1 TNGISAYD
9 MWLHRILLGWA
20 LIPQTH
26 KRPNSRIRKVKTRT
40 LTVLL
45 SNSPLSVNPD
55 SGSTPPSPILQSC
68 PIPKIIAAPL
78 VLRMSAAKLKS
89 RIEKYLGGDED
100 AVPSIFEAI
109 LSRKLSGK
117 HDQSDDEL
125 MEELQIRTKTSDR
138 DANEE
143 DEFDSGSDS

>member
-1 TNGISAYD
+1 MIMMSMNRVALYARNFLKNTN
-9 MWLHRILLGWA
+9 
-20 LIPQTH
+20 
-26 KRPNSRIRKVKTRT
+26 PNCSSVKFTAFSQPRFRFYASESDSSKLPNT
-40 LTVLL
+40 Q
-45 SNSPLSVNPD
+45 NN
-55 SGSTPPSPILQSC
+55 SGSIGVEDVSSQE
-68 PIPKIIAAPL
+68 
-78 VLRMSAAKLKS
+78 LKS
-89 RIEKYLGGDED
+89 RIEKYLEGDED

>member
-1 TNGISAYD
+1 
-9 MWLHRILLGWA
+9 M
-20 LIPQTH
+20 LI
-26 KRPNSRIRKVKTRT
+26 VE
-40 LTVLL
+40 
-45 SNSPLSVNPD
+45 
-55 SGSTPPSPILQSC
+55 
-68 PIPKIIAAPL
+68 
-78 VLRMSAAKLKS
+78 LKS
-89 RIEKYLGGDED
+89 RIEKYLEGDED

-143 DEFDSGSDS
+143 DEFDSGSDSWTHHPYTICIVWSMYFCT

>member
-1 TNGISAYD
+1 
-9 MWLHRILLGWA
+9 M
-20 LIPQTH
+20 LI
-26 KRPNSRIRKVKTRT
+26 VE
-40 LTVLL
+40 
-45 SNSPLSVNPD
+45 
-55 SGSTPPSPILQSC
+55 
-68 PIPKIIAAPL
+68 
-78 VLRMSAAKLKS
+78 LKS
-89 RIEKYLGGDED
+89 RIEKYLEGDED

-143 DEFDSGSDS
+143 DEFDSGSDP